1 MYNKTNVNSKC
12 SMRVIKGC
20 TGTAA
25 AVQSTPE
32 LVPACPGTSHSPFR
46 TQRDGPWKR
55 KQKRSKDVVELKD
68 GEGWREAARLPHP
81 ESEAPGGG
89 DSTEARPV
97 CAPSQRLLPR
107 GAQTGIVLLWEASPW
122 NGSCLSKIRRC
133 RKCSLIQ

>member
-32 LVPACPGTSHSPFR
+32 LVPARPGTSHSPFR
-46 TQRDGPWKR
+46 TQRDGPWER

-68 GEGWREAARLPHP
+68 GKAGERLPASLTPSLRRP
-81 ESEAPGGG
+81 EDEIA
-89 DSTEARPV
+89 
-97 CAPSQRLLPR
+97 QRLGPCVPRPR
-107 GAQTGIVLLWEASPW
+107 G
-122 NGSCLSKIRRC
+122 SCHVGLRRALC
-133 RKCSLIQ
+133 CSGRQVHGMVAA